1 MDDNNIR
8 LKMAR
13 FESLSDQ
20 AHSHFTGSG
29 DFKKLPTAY
38 VQPIAEMCGM
48 GLGLMA
54 ALIQKMQA
62 TVLDDPHD
70 DKTTASAIRCME
82 KAGAIIESAEGLVLE
97 TARSWAKLPY
107 KDSPLRHSTTEM
119 TFENM
124 SDDEKLLRALR
135 SIMLAMVQVHR
146 SWVVPAQQQTMLEA
160 TGQLIK
166 SEMVDPASFPP
177 DPDDEAE
184 GGLS

>member
-54 ALIQKMQA
+54 A
-62 TVLDDPHD
+62 PHD